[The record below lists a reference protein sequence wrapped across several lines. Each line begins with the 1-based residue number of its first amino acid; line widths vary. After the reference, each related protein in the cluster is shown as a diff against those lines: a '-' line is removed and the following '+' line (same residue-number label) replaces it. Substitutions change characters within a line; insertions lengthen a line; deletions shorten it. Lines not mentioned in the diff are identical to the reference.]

1 MGIEETLAHV
11 RAELCRL
18 DPAAAAAAAH
28 ESTTY
33 LVDIRPESLRRGDGE
48 LPGAIVIERNH
59 LEWRLDPGSDARIPE
74 AADWDVRW
82 VIVCQS
88 GFSSSLAAHSLRQIG
103 LVHSTDVIG
112 GFDAWLAAGLP
123 VHHPTKPERPR
134 GPGEG
139 PAGRSPPQTSVA
151 CGALIS

>member
-18 DPAAAAAAAH
+18 DPAAAAAAAR
-28 ESTTY
+28 ERATY
-33 LVDIRPESLRRGDGE
+33 LVDIRPESLRRRGGE
-48 LPGAIVIERNH
+48 VPGAIVIERNH

-74 AADWDVRW
+74 AVDWDVRW
-82 VIVCQS
+82 IIVCQG

-103 LVHSTDVIG
+103 LVHTADMIG
-112 GFDAWLAAGLP
+112 GFEAWLDAGLP
-123 VHHPTKPERPR
+123 VDHPTEPDRPR

-139 PAGRSPPQTSVA
+139 PAARSPRKQESP
-151 CGALIS
+151 GGP

>member
-1 MGIEETLAHV
+1 MGIDETLAHV

-18 DPAAAAAAAH
+18 DPVAAAAAAH
-28 ESTTY
+28 EPATY
-33 LVDIRPESLRRGDGE
+33 LVDIRPESLRRGTGE

-74 AADWDVRW
+74 AADRDVRW
-82 VIVCQS
+82 IIVCQS

-103 LVHSTDVIG
+103 LVHTADLIG

-123 VHHPTKPERPR
+123 VDHPTEPDRPR

-139 PAGRSPPQTSVA
+139 PTARSPSNRRSP
-151 CGALIS
+151 GGP